1 MPSGSHR
8 GSRGGHS
15 FGGSRSGRSSGFK
28 FTSNNH
34 NNSYYHR
41 NRSTFFGRS
50 YYTRSPRYYNTSK
63 VGSLISFLVFALI
76 VCGALFIIQQAQ
88 VNQIKRDQVYYFNM
102 IETANSNQYINAE
115 VTNQFMGEGG
125 KYYITY
131 KLQVSGY
138 DLWYEDGYTYSIYT
152 AEEASEIFR
161 SGEIL
166 IVVDRLPL
174 TARTDS
180 INADYMD
187 YELSDDGSYIEAN
200 RLRTIA
206 FTTGIVIIFA
216 LIGSL
221 VYYFKNMELY
231 RTYESQYESKSNQQL
246 GNQELKPDYCLY
258 CGSFMSK
265 NDAKCPQCGSSRS
278 YSK

>member
-28 FTSNNH
+28 FTSNKR
-34 NNSYYHR
+34 NNTYYQR
-41 NRSTFFGRS
+41 NRYPIYGRS
-50 YYTRSPRYYNTSK
+50 YYGRPTRYYSNSK
-63 VGSLISFLVFALI
+63 IGSLISFLVFALI
-76 VCGALFIIQQAQ
+76 VCGALFFIQQSQ
-88 VNQIKRDQVYYFNM
+88 VNQIKNDQLYYFNM
-102 IETANSNQYINAE
+102 IETAEPNQYITAE
-115 VTNQFMGEGG
+115 VTNQFLGEGG

-131 KLQVSGY
+131 KLNVTGY

-152 AEEASEIFR
+152 AEEASRIFR

-174 TARTDS
+174 TSRTDS

-187 YELSDDGSYIEAN
+187 FELSDDGSYIEAS
-200 RLRTIA
+200 RLRNIA
-206 FTTGIVIIFA
+206 FIVGGILIFA
-216 LIGSL
+216 LVGSL
-221 VYYFKNMELY
+221 VYYFKNMELNQ
-231 RTYESQYESKSNQQL
+231 TYESDYQSKSTQQIN
-246 GNQELKPDYCLY
+246 NQELKPDYCLY

-265 NDAKCPQCGSSRS
+265 NDKKCPQCGSARS

>member
-1 MPSGSHR
+1 
-8 GSRGGHS
+8 
-15 FGGSRSGRSSGFK
+15 
-28 FTSNNH
+28 
-34 NNSYYHR
+34 
-41 NRSTFFGRS
+41 
-50 YYTRSPRYYNTSK
+50 
-63 VGSLISFLVFALI
+63 LISFLVFALI
-76 VCGALFIIQQAQ
+76 VCGALFIIQQAR
-88 VNQIKRDQVYYFNM
+88 VNQIKNDQLYYFNM
-102 IETANSNQYINAE
+102 IETAAPNQYITAE

-161 SGEIL
+161 RGEIL

-216 LIGSL
+216 LVGSL
-221 VYYFKNMELY
+221 VYYFKNMELHQ
-231 RTYESQYESKSNQQL
+231 TYESQYESKSIQQL
-246 GNQELKPDYCLY
+246 DNQELKPDYCLY

-265 NDAKCPQCGSSRS
+265 NDKKCPQCGSSRS